1 MNIKKAAEMFDLSVD
16 TLRYY
21 ERVGVIPPVQRN
33 ESGYR
38 VYTTNDLNWI
48 YLAKHLRNAGLSIES
63 LIEFAQLAQVR
74 ESQNVEKA
82 QKQILADQLEELE
95 KKLAAMQEVRDL
107 LIYKIE
113 TYDEHIAKF
122 KAGNMT
128 PDKVE
133 KLWERKKEHL
143 SLAMDLTPR
152 FRIEHAMKI
161 RGGNIMQTITLN
173 NGVTMPQLGFG
184 VYQIPLEETA
194 EAVYQAI
201 KAGYRLIDTA
211 SIYGNETETG
221 EGIKRAITEG
231 LVTREELFVTSK
243 LFILQASED
252 KAKETIEH
260 SLETMGLTYLDLYLI
275 HQPYGDI
282 YGAWRSM
289 VAAQKTGKLRAIGVS
304 NFKSA
309 KMIEFV
315 GLNEV
320 KPQINQ
326 IEVNPWNQRVED
338 QEWHEKYDVQV
349 EAWAPFAEGRHDL
362 FTNPTLAEIGTQY
375 GKTVGQVVLRWLMQR
390 GIVALAKTV
399 RPERMAENI
408 AIFDFELSQKDIEK
422 IAALDKKESA
432 FFDHDAPQQ
441 VEWFMVRMLDTEN

>member
-1 MNIKKAAEMFDLSVD
+1 
-16 TLRYY
+16 
-21 ERVGVIPPVQRN
+21 
-33 ESGYR
+33 
-38 VYTTNDLNWI
+38 
-48 YLAKHLRNAGLSIES
+48 
-63 LIEFAQLAQVR
+63 
-74 ESQNVEKA
+74 
-82 QKQILADQLEELE
+82 
-95 KKLAAMQEVRDL
+95 
-107 LIYKIE
+107 
-113 TYDEHIAKF
+113 
-122 KAGNMT
+122 
-128 PDKVE
+128 
-133 KLWERKKEHL
+133 
-143 SLAMDLTPR
+143 
-152 FRIEHAMKI
+152 
-161 RGGNIMQTITLN
+161 MQTITLN

-211 SIYGNETETG
+211 STYGNEKETG

-231 LVTREELFVTSK
+231 LVTREKLFVTSK

-260 SLETMGLTYLDLYLI
+260 SLETMGLNYLDLYLI

-362 FTNPTLAEIGTQY
+362 FTNPTLAEIGKQY

-399 RPERMAENI
+399 RTERMAENI
-408 AIFDFELSQKDIEK
+408 AIFDFELSQEDIEK

-441 VEWFMVRMLDTEN
+441 VEWFMNRMLDTEN

>member
-1 MNIKKAAEMFDLSVD
+1 MNL
-16 TLRYY
+16 TL
-21 ERVGVIPPVQRN
+21 
-33 ESGYR
+33 
-38 VYTTNDLNWI
+38 
-48 YLAKHLRNAGLSIES
+48 
-63 LIEFAQLAQVR
+63 
-74 ESQNVEKA
+74 
-82 QKQILADQLEELE
+82 
-95 KKLAAMQEVRDL
+95 
-107 LIYKIE
+107 
-113 TYDEHIAKF
+113 
-122 KAGNMT
+122 
-128 PDKVE
+128 
-133 KLWERKKEHL
+133 
-143 SLAMDLTPR
+143 R
-152 FRIEHAMKI
+152 FRIEHVKKLEEE
-161 RGGNIMQTITLN
+161 NKMQTITLN
-173 NGVTMPQLGFG
+173 NGVKMPQLGFG

-211 SIYGNETETG
+211 SIYGNEKETG
-221 EGIKRAITEG
+221 EGIKQAINEG

-243 LFILQASED
+243 LFILQAPEE
-252 KAKETIEH
+252 KAAETIEH
-260 SLETMGLTYLDLYLI
+260 SLKVMGLDYLDLYLI

-289 VAAQKTGKLRAIGVS
+289 VAAQKAGKLRAIGIS

-362 FTNPTLAEIGTQY
+362 FTNPVLAEIGQQY

-390 GIVALAKTV
+390 GIVALAKSV

-408 AIFDFELSQKDIEK
+408 DIFDFELSKADLEK
-422 IAALDKKESA
+422 IAALDMKESA

-441 VEWFMVRMLDTEN
+441 VEWFMNRMLDTEK

>member
-1 MNIKKAAEMFDLSVD
+1 
-16 TLRYY
+16 
-21 ERVGVIPPVQRN
+21 
-33 ESGYR
+33 
-38 VYTTNDLNWI
+38 
-48 YLAKHLRNAGLSIES
+48 
-63 LIEFAQLAQVR
+63 
-74 ESQNVEKA
+74 
-82 QKQILADQLEELE
+82 
-95 KKLAAMQEVRDL
+95 
-107 LIYKIE
+107 
-113 TYDEHIAKF
+113 
-122 KAGNMT
+122 
-128 PDKVE
+128 
-133 KLWERKKEHL
+133 
-143 SLAMDLTPR
+143 
-152 FRIEHAMKI
+152 
-161 RGGNIMQTITLN
+161 MQTITLN

-211 SIYGNETETG
+211 SIYGNEKETG
-221 EGIKRAITEG
+221 EGIKRAISEG

-260 SLETMGLTYLDLYLI
+260 SLETMGLNYLDLYLI

-338 QEWHEKYDVQV
+338 QEWHEKYGVQV

-362 FTNPTLAEIGTQY
+362 FTNPVLTEIGKQY

-441 VEWFMVRMLDTEN
+441 VEWFMERMLDTEN

>member
-1 MNIKKAAEMFDLSVD
+1 
-16 TLRYY
+16 
-21 ERVGVIPPVQRN
+21 
-33 ESGYR
+33 
-38 VYTTNDLNWI
+38 
-48 YLAKHLRNAGLSIES
+48 
-63 LIEFAQLAQVR
+63 
-74 ESQNVEKA
+74 
-82 QKQILADQLEELE
+82 
-95 KKLAAMQEVRDL
+95 
-107 LIYKIE
+107 
-113 TYDEHIAKF
+113 
-122 KAGNMT
+122 
-128 PDKVE
+128 
-133 KLWERKKEHL
+133 
-143 SLAMDLTPR
+143 MDLTPR

-320 KPQINQ
+320 KP
-326 IEVNPWNQRVED
+326 
-338 QEWHEKYDVQV
+338 
-349 EAWAPFAEGRHDL
+349 
-362 FTNPTLAEIGTQY
+362 
-375 GKTVGQVVLRWLMQR
+375 
-390 GIVALAKTV
+390 
-399 RPERMAENI
+399 
-408 AIFDFELSQKDIEK
+408 
-422 IAALDKKESA
+422 
-432 FFDHDAPQQ
+432 
-441 VEWFMVRMLDTEN
+441 